1 MAMAAMTAALT
12 ASLTR
17 IADSLR
23 RKKRKSWE
31 HSASCQVFPVPFP
44 KGDPVRPQLHLIAPG
59 AGAIFCTKLKGAAN
73 WGRLSSSLVA
83 SLAPRRPSQHR
94 LGATRPCDPS
104 DLLHAGST
112 RTQPAGPWLFWP
124 FAAALLPPLGR
135 RSCSAAR
142 LIIPLKSPEMSQEPG
157 LRSGALYKNVHRR
170 QNGLSSGLLPFGS
183 RLLSE
188 APAFQRVATFT
199 QRVTRQ
205 NAKPQAQQ
213 IQPTTL
219 LSGL

>member
-1 MAMAAMTAALT
+1 MGTL
-12 ASLTR
+12 
-17 IADSLR
+17 
-23 RKKRKSWE
+23 
-31 HSASCQVFPVPFP
+31 CQLPSF
-44 KGDPVRPQLHLIAPG
+44 PG
-59 AGAIFCTKLKGAAN
+59 ALPQGRPRLAPASSHCPRSWGHFFHETKGAAN

-94 LGATRPCDPS
+94 PGATRPCGPS